1 MAFDIGKYNGD
12 FRAFVDF
19 ASVAARRSR
28 FSPVTPSCGKK
39 GRGAMR

>member
-19 ASVAARRSR
+19 ASAAANTSAGENR
-28 FSPVTPSCGKK
+28 
-39 GRGAMR
+39 